1 MPLARLPSELLAI
14 IGQFCSRSEQNELT
28 RVNHQFHNVFNPV
41 LYRQNLLRD
50 APAESCTFWAARNGR
65 LDTLKLAVA
74 HGADI
79 NDNGIRNEDDWT
91 RASPSPHFDPR
102 PVFASPLHLAIYHRR
117 PDIIAWLLDN
127 DADFNTPS
135 RNVCL
140 CYASSANGIFCAYP
154 LHTAIC
160 SGDES
165 TVRLLLSRGA
175 IMSTS
180 TVSALFCGIRN
191 GCLPVVD
198 AFIQKPDFD
207 PNEEIQGMTAL
218 HHAALCREGHVAEE
232 VVHRLVD
239 RGVPVDAVSNDLPP
253 LAVAVSRRHFN
264 VVLALIDRG
273 ADTSPL
279 FSIDIDASAL
289 HWFLKYDYLGPR
301 VPTLSRYTRE
311 ERGRKIR
318 ESEEGRAGVVSRLI
332 ALGADLE
339 VKGDPQR
346 FHGTPLYY
354 AAAYAIDPNCVQ
366 ILLDAGARVDA
377 TVDYEVHR
385 GFPNEE
391 RHTHTILYGILRVIF
406 APSIIPRRGR
416 DFQRSKDAIRLLL
429 QHGAR
434 LDSLGGEES
443 ALQLACR
450 TREFHDTGVL
460 ERVLNNS
467 SAINTSL
474 EHIEE
479 VLRACGTG
487 DQYVA
492 TLLTQMHERVRKATV
507 AQ

>member
-1 MPLARLPSELLAI
+1 
-14 IGQFCSRSEQNELT
+14 
-28 RVNHQFHNVFNPV
+28 
-41 LYRQNLLRD
+41 
-50 APAESCTFWAARNGR
+50 
-65 LDTLKLAVA
+65 
-74 HGADI
+74 
-79 NDNGIRNEDDWT
+79 
-91 RASPSPHFDPR
+91 
-102 PVFASPLHLAIYHRR
+102 
-117 PDIIAWLLDN
+117 
-127 DADFNTPS
+127 
-135 RNVCL
+135 
-140 CYASSANGIFCAYP
+140 
-154 LHTAIC
+154 
-160 SGDES
+160 
-165 TVRLLLSRGA
+165 
-175 IMSTS
+175 MSTS
-180 TVSALFCGIRN
+180 TRSALFCGIRN

-218 HHAALCREGHVAEE
+218 HHAALCREGQVAEE

-239 RGVPVDAVSNDLPP
+239 RGVPIDAVSNDLSP
-253 LAVAVSRRHFN
+253 LALAVSRRHFN

-273 ADTSPL
+273 ADTSLL
-279 FSIDIDASAL
+279 FTIDIDASAL

-318 ESEEGRAGVVSRLI
+318 EGEEARAGVVSRLI

-339 VKGDPQR
+339 VKGDPQPQR

-354 AAAYAIDPNCVQ
+354 AAAYAIDPKCVK

-377 TVDYEVHR
+377 TVDYEVHP
-385 GFPNEE
+385 GFPD
-391 RHTHTILYGILRVIF
+391 RKRQTHTILYGILRVISE
-406 APSIIPRRGR
+406 PSIIPRRGR
-416 DFQRSKDAIRLLL
+416 DCERSKDAIRLLL

-450 TREFHDTGVL
+450 AREFHDTGVL
-460 ERVLNNS
+460 ECVLNNS
-467 SAINTSL
+467 SAVNASL

-492 TLLTQMHERVRKATV
+492 TLLQQMHERVRKATV